1 MLFNARRLIGERFVR
16 CRLISSSPPNRRPPP
31 HLERQRWL
39 ALLNHDQRWRA
50 CVPIRRPAAS
60 VRGRRREC
68 ELISQVAVGTVR
80 DDVGDEGSSCPVV
93 CARTPCAVIVR
104 RREDIED
111 RAAAHGAE
119 LVQIALPSA

>member
-1 MLFNARRLIGERFVR
+1 MLFNARRLTGEQFVR

-50 CVPIRRPAAS
+50 CAPTRRPASS
-60 VRGRRREC
+60 VRGRRER

-80 DDVGDEGSSCPVV
+80 DDVGDQGISCPVV
-93 CARTPCAVIVR
+93 CARPPRAVIVR
-104 RREDIED
+104 RRQYIED
-111 RAAAHGAE
+111 RTATYGAE
-119 LVQIALPSA
+119 LVQIALASA